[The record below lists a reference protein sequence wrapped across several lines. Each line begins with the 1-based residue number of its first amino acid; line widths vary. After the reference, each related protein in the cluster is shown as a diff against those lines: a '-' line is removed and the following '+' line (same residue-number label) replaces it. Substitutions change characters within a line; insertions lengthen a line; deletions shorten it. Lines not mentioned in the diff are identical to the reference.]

1 VPLKET
7 PIYTIARFEMI
18 DLPINIY
25 KSEIKSKILLLKII
39 K

>member
-1 VPLKET
+1 MPLKET
-7 PIYTIARFEMI
+7 TIYTIARFEMI
-18 DLPINIY
+18 DLSINIY